1 MFATRP
7 NSLTFRVLAACLEYP
22 GDALI
27 ESLDEARELVQGERA
42 LRGETRERLLRFLD
56 YLGSRDLLSLQEN
69 YVALFDRGRATSL
82 HLFEHVH
89 GESRERG
96 QAMIDL
102 KQMYER
108 HGLLLGPEQLP
119 DYLPVFLEYLSI
131 LEANEARTLLGETQA
146 ILQSITAELSRRN
159 SHYAYVTGAVLAL
172 AGNTASDIEAAL
184 PDQAHDDDANAPHD
198 SHDLD
203 ALDAAWSEEPVRFM
217 GNAQPAV
224 APVEFHAR
232 RPPR

>member
-1 MFATRP
+1 MFAPRPP
-7 NSLTFRVLAACLEYP
+7 NSLTFRLLAACLEYP
-22 GDALI
+22 TEALI
-27 ESLDEARELVQGERA
+27 GALDEARELVRSERA
-42 LRGETRERLLRFLD
+42 LRGETREHLLRFLD

-89 GESRERG
+89 GESRDRG

-131 LEANEARTLLGETQA
+131 LEAGEARTLLGETLA
-146 ILQSITAELSRRN
+146 ILEAITAELNRRN
-159 SHYAYVTGAVLAL
+159 SHYAYVTGAVLVL
-172 AGNTASDIEAAL
+172 AGNTGAEL
-184 PDQAHDDDANAPHD
+184 PEEAHDDDANAPHD
-198 SHDLD
+198 SQDLD
-203 ALDAAWSEEPVRFM
+203 ALDAAWTEEPVKFM
-217 GNAQPAV
+217 GNTQPAV